1 MIRLPFPC
9 RRTTQATVILVTCGL
24 VARPIGHAQ
33 TVNVPG
39 GLPTHVNATYQEP
52 GLGGWTPDTTGT
64 AQATSGSG
72 AVTQTTTAGTSD
84 SDALETL
91 YQQSWGYAA
100 AQNAE
105 ALGVNPSALAA
116 TCVVESGCQN
126 LYTAGNGSTITGAFQ
141 MSNGT
146 YSQTLGEALAAD
158 PSLAS
163 SITSGTAGQQDPA
176 TQAVAAAQYLK
187 DAATS
192 LQHSG
197 ISNPT
202 ALDARAYYNFGP
214 SAGAEIA
221 TADDSNLMSSYI
233 SSTAMSGNNIS
244 ATTTVGQWRA
254 AVAAKMGSAA
264 SSSILTG

>member
-1 MIRLPFPC
+1 MLPHGASDRGP
-9 RRTTQATVILVTCGL
+9 RNVRP
-24 VARPIGHAQ
+24 RHSPIGRAQ

-72 AVTQTTTAGTSD
+72 AVTQTATAGTSD

-146 YSQTLGEALAAD
+146 YSQTLEEALAAA

-187 DAATS
+187 DAATR

-202 ALDARAYYNFGP
+202 ALMPAPIITLARTQVLKSRRP
-214 SAGAEIA
+214 
-221 TADDSNLMSSYI
+221 
-233 SSTAMSGNNIS
+233 
-244 ATTTVGQWRA
+244 TT
-254 AVAAKMGSAA
+254 AA
-264 SSSILTG
+264 SCRPTYRARRCRGTISVQPPRSANGARRSQQKWAVLRPVRS